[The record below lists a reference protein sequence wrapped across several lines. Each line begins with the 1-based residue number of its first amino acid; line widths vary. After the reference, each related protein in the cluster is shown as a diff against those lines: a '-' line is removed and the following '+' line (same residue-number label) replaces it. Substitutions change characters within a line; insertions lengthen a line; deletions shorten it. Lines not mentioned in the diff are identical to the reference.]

1 MGKGIIKQTR
11 KEVNNILRRAAF
23 ILLVLGFATGGF
35 FLGYYFF
42 IQQGILDLTIG
53 LTTGYGLAALAA
65 LLGLA
70 VGIIAAPRLIKL
82 IDTINTHSIEH
93 LQRMPIQ
100 DLIIAALGLIVGL
113 LIANLIGSILKGL
126 GWFGTAIGIVISVFL
141 GYLGLM
147 VGVRKREELVGM
159 LGSLPWVGKD
169 RAARGESKL
178 LDTSAIIDGRIADLC
193 ETGFLEGTLVIPA
206 FVLDELQHIADSG
219 DALKRNRGRRGLDIL
234 NHIRQQSETKV
245 QIYENVKGLEDLP
258 DVDSKLVKLARR
270 LGGKIITNDF
280 NLNKVAELQ
289 GVKVL
294 NVNEL
299 ANALKPVLLPGEE
312 MIIQVIRD
320 GKEPGQG
327 VGYLDDGTMIVVDGG
342 KRFIGETIRVIVTS
356 VLQTTAGRMIFARP
370 RNTQKEEAV
379 HGKLGVNAVG
389 G

>member
-1 MGKGIIKQTR
+1 M
-11 KEVNNILRRAAF
+11 RRAAF
-23 ILLVLGFATGGF
+23 LFLTLGFAAAGF
-35 FLGYYFF
+35 FLGYYLFV
-42 IQQGILDLTIG
+42 QQDVFDLNLAT
-53 LTTGYGLAALAA
+53 TTGYGMAALTTLIA
-65 LLGLA
+65 LA
-70 VGIIAAPRLIKL
+70 VGIVTAPRIIAL
-82 IDTINTHSIEH
+82 TIALNTRSVEH

-126 GWFGTAIGIVISVFL
+126 GWFGTAIGILVSVFL

-147 VGVRKREELVGM
+147 VGIRKREELVG
-159 LGSLPWVGKD
+159 LLANLPWLGKD
-169 RAARGESKL
+169 RGTRGEAKL

-193 ETGFLEGTLVIPA
+193 STGFLEGTLIIPA
-206 FVLDELQHIADSG
+206 FVLDELQHIADSS
-219 DALKRNRGRRGLDIL
+219 DTLKRNRGRRGLDIL
-234 NHIRQQSETKV
+234 NYIRRKSETKV

-258 DVDSKLVKLARR
+258 DVDTKLVKLARR
-270 LGGKIITNDF
+270 LGARIITNDF

-294 NVNEL
+294 NINEL

-312 MIIQVIRD
+312 MTVQVIRD

-342 KRFIGETIRVIVTS
+342 KRFIGQTIRVTVTS

-370 RNTQKEEAV
+370 KVGRKDEPL
-379 HGKLGVNAVG
+379 HGKLDEVNAVG